1 MSPYLRAT
9 PFIIFLMLSL
19 FGTAKN
25 DNVILPITDV
35 QTKAGKVQGTQ
46 ANGVSVWRG
55 IKYAEA
61 ERFKAP
67 RPVQSWSGVK
77 PATEFGPV
85 APQTQSGLTDKGP
98 QSEDCLYLNIFSPA
112 ADGKK
117 RPVMFWIH
125 GGGFVI
131 GSGSA
136 DLYDGSKLAKR
147 GDVVIVT
154 INYRLGPWGFLYF
167 KEGNAAGYENNLGIK
182 DQIAALHWVRENIAA
197 FGGDPDQ
204 ITIFGE
210 SAGGTSVETLLST
223 KLAKGLFKRAIIES
237 GPPAILWS
245 TDVATMLTN
254 KYFSILNVSPD
265 SLDAL
270 ARIPMDTLK
279 AAEDKLLEYM
289 VANTNYKVFS
299 PTIDGKLLTDDI
311 FKCQKPDLGGN
322 VELMIGTNKHE
333 ATMFASRKLKMAP
346 RTREGL
352 EKYFDQVTTHENTKK
367 VTAAYKNYPKTS
379 GVIDILTDAI
389 FRIPAIRLAEC
400 RSLYAPVYMYR
411 FEWSSFALNVAG
423 MKSFHGLELPF
434 VFGSYDG
441 RQGKL
446 LKVIATKKLINRLS
460 GEMQDAWINFA
471 RYGNPNGTGA
481 QVWKPYSHNER
492 ATMIFNNKTRL
503 EVDPD
508 GKQRAAWD
516 GVVYY

>member
-1 MSPYLRAT
+1 MSHLLRAT
-9 PFIIFLMLSL
+9 TLVFFVLLVQSVY
-19 FGTAKN
+19 AKN
-25 DNVILPITDV
+25 DNTPLPVSDV
-35 QTKAGKVQGTQ
+35 QTKQGKVRGTH
-46 ANGVSVWRG
+46 AKGVYVWRG

-67 RPVQSWSGVK
+67 VAVQPWTGVRD
-77 PATEFGPV
+77 AVAFGPV
-85 APQTQSGLTDKGP
+85 APQTESGLTSKGP

-147 GDVVIVT
+147 GDVVVVT
-154 INYRLGPWGFLYF
+154 INYRLGPLGFLYF
-167 KEGNAAGYENNLGIK
+167 KDNKQGYENNLGIL
-182 DQIAALHWVRENIAA
+182 DQIAALNWVRDNIAA
-197 FGGDPDQ
+197 FGGDPEQ

-223 KLAKGLFKRAIIES
+223 KKAKGLFKRAIVES
-237 GPPAILWS
+237 GPPAILWP
-245 TDVATMLTN
+245 THVASMLTE
-254 KYFSILNVSPD
+254 KFFSLLRLHPD
-265 SLDAL
+265 SIEAASRVPLDTIL
-270 ARIPMDTLK
+270 
-279 AAEDKLLEYM
+279 AAEDVLLRFM
-289 VANTNYKVFS
+289 VEHTNYKVFS

-311 FKCQKPDLGGN
+311 FKCQKPDVTTP

-333 ATMFASRKLKMAP
+333 ATMFASKRLKMAP
-346 RTREGL
+346 RTAEGL
-352 EKYFDQVTTHENTKK
+352 EKYFDQVTTPESKVK
-367 VTAAYKNYPKTS
+367 VTKAYAKYPRTS
-379 GVIDILTDAI
+379 GVIDILTDAV

-400 RSLYAPVYMYR
+400 RSMYAPVYMYR

-441 RQGKL
+441 NQGKL
-446 LKVIATKKLINRLS
+446 LKVIATKRLINRLS
-460 GEMQDAWINFA
+460 GQMQDAWINFA
-471 RYGNPNGTGA
+471 RYGNPNGNGE
-481 QVWKPYSHNER
+481 QVWKPYTTNER
-492 ATMIFNNKTRL
+492 ATMIFDKRSRL
-503 EVDPD
+503 AIDPD